1 MESSSLLGVILYDC
15 FSKKEV
21 FGWNGDAYNLIKN
34 LNNQVVSMFQTRYFW
49 FWKKG
54 KPACLTTLW
63 CQEWNLHVNIAS
75 IYLGFRINRYF
86 SCNMFNHG
94 VLYSI
99 TSIFVVSE
107 CGNTHMP
114 LCHLQSF
121 LCINIYI
128 YIYIYTQIL
137 RQKCYKHIPE
147 GQNGTSWIQ
156 SWEVK
161 SH

>member
-1 MESSSLLGVILYDC
+1 MLPSKEQIVRSPLIPICGEFITSGGYPLWLLFKKRSVWLKWRCLQSHKEPKQPSC
-15 FSKKEV
+15 FH
-21 FGWNGDAYNLIKN
+21 
-34 LNNQVVSMFQTRYFW
+34 VSNKIFLVLE
-49 FWKKG
+49 KG

-86 SCNMFNHG
+86 ICNMFNHG

-121 LCINIYI
+121 PCINVYI
-128 YIYIYTQIL
+128 HKYQ
-137 RQKCYKHIPE
+137 E
-147 GQNGTSWIQ
+147 N
-156 SWEVK
+156 
-161 SH
+161 